1 MSGSIAMKRPV
12 TPIYGIS
19 QTQDPFQVFVGA
31 LDGTGDIE
39 FIMEADTELTRYLT
53 NTQPSIVLN
62 WAYGAAAAAIQI
74 QATITKGAYTA
85 AAYDRG
91 DDFVKISISLNGLGN
106 STDAGASGGFAP
118 IKWVLQNAKAS
129 GTYI

>member
-1 MSGSIAMKRPV
+1 
-12 TPIYGIS
+12 
-19 QTQDPFQVFVGA
+19 
-31 LDGTGDIE
+31 
-39 FIMEADTELTRYLT
+39 MEADTELTRYLT
-53 NTQPSIVLN
+53 NTQPAIVLN

-85 AAYDRG
+85 SAYDRG
-91 DDFVKISISLNGLGN
+91 DDFVKISVSLNGLGN